1 MVQMVVDELSLSRV
15 PLTRHHYRLT
25 IRMGEHVW
33 ERWTNDH
40 VGHLMS
46 VCSDLWKSIALTAG
60 LKVTETR
67 TPILD
72 GAIALSEMGVTPSL
86 VVGERWT
93 LRMASGPYRYVA
105 GMSETLESV
114 MLAFMGAMK
123 FFSFK
128 YGYTT
133 LDPEV
138 VRNRTQAV
146 RDGLVTQEDHVRR
159 AKPGR
164 NGHR

>member
-1 MVQMVVDELSLSRV
+1 MAQMLVDELILNKV
-15 PLTRHHYRLT
+15 PLTRGHYWLNL
-25 IRMGEHVW
+25 RMGAHHL
-33 ERWTNDH
+33 TMPTDDNL
-40 VGHLMS
+40 GHLMTA
-46 VCSDLWKSIALTAG
+46 CSALWKSVAFLSGQTAQLG
-60 LKVTETR
+60 ATARVTS
-67 TPILD
+67 PIR
-72 GAIALSEMGVTPSL
+72 LSEIRIEKSL

-93 LRMASGPYRYVA
+93 LRMTSGPYRYVA
-105 GMSETLESV
+105 GMGGTLESV

-138 VRNRTQAV
+138 VRNRAQAV
-146 RDGLVTQEDHVRR
+146 RDGMTTKEDHVKR

-164 NGHR
+164 HGHR

>member
-1 MVQMVVDELSLSRV
+1 MAQMVVDEVRIDRV
-15 PLTRHHYRLT
+15 PLTRHHYRVTL
-25 IRMGEHVW
+25 RMGEHRW
-33 ERWTNDH
+33 ERQTDDNL
-40 VGHLMS
+40 GHLLS
-46 VCSDLWKSIALTAG
+46 VCSDLWKSVAVTAG
-60 LKVTETR
+60 VPLTETR
-67 TPILD
+67 TAILTSPIV
-72 GAIALSEMGVTPSL
+72 LSELRLGPSL

-93 LRMASGPYRYVA
+93 LRMTSGPYRYVA

-114 MLAFMGAMK
+114 MWAFMGAMT

-138 VRNRTQAV
+138 VRNRAQAV
-146 RDGLVTQEDHVRR
+146 AAGMATKEDHVRR

-164 NGHR
+164 NGHA